1 MHSRLPVILQRLPAA
16 QKRGVGVIKVI
27 FTCGGTAGHVNPALA
42 LAGLLKERIPGSEI
56 LFVGA
61 HRGIEKQLIEAAGW
75 PFRAVEVSNFHRSLQ
90 PKELRHNLVSLRNFL
105 RSPGEGR
112 ALLRKF
118 SADLVVGTGGYASYP
133 MIRAA
138 SKLGIPTAIHESNAI
153 PGLTTRLLENH
164 TGLIMVGFE
173 ECRKNYKHPEK
184 VLVTGTPVRGDF
196 FQLTKRQAKEKLERS
211 QTTFGFAG
219 TILNESPQALEQA
232 VKDITGCVELNGAST
247 GSGSRGAAEMN
258 REMAQ
263 FLALEAR
270 NGLPFHHV
278 HSAGAIGCQRMGEYL
293 QDAKVDLSRTPE
305 LEVREYIQNM
315 AELMRAADLVICRAG
330 ASTISELTA
339 LGVPAIMIPS
349 PNVTHNHQES
359 NARVLSDAG
368 GAVMIL
374 EKDSSG
380 QKLYDTSREI
390 LCDESRRKAM
400 SAAMS
405 SLGVIDAAG
414 KILDAVLALTGPES
428 K

>member
-1 MHSRLPVILQRLPAA
+1 MKIV
-16 QKRGVGVIKVI
+16 

-42 LAGLLKERIPGSEI
+42 LAGLIKERKPDSEI

-61 HRGIEKQLIEAAGW
+61 HRGIEKQLIESAGW
-75 PFRAVEVSNFHRSLQ
+75 PFRAVEISSFHRSLA
-90 PKELRHNLVSLRNFL
+90 PKEIKHNLISLRNLL
-105 RSPGEGR
+105 RSPGEAK
-112 ALLRKF
+112 ALLKEF
-118 SADLVVGTGGYASYP
+118 PADLVVGTGGYASYP

-138 SKLGIPTAIHESNAI
+138 SSLGIPAAVHESNAI

-164 TGLIMVGFE
+164 ADLIMVGFE
-173 ECRKNYKHPEK
+173 ECRKNYRHPDK

-196 FQLTKRQAKEKLERS
+196 FRLTRKHAKQKLGMDDGRPLIVS
-211 QTTFGFAG
+211 FFGS
-219 TILNESPQALEQA
+219 L
-232 VKDITGCVELNGAST
+232 
-247 GSGSRGAAEMN
+247 GAAEMN
-258 REMAQ
+258 REMAR

-278 HSAGAIGCQRMGEYL
+278 HGAGAIGCQRMGGYL
-293 QDAKVDLSRTPE
+293 RDEKVDLSRTPE

-315 AELMRAADLVICRAG
+315 SELMRAADLVICRAG

-339 LGVPAIMIPS
+339 LGVPAVIIPS

-359 NARVLSDAG
+359 NARVLADAG

-380 QKLYDTSREI
+380 QRLYDTACDI
-390 LCDESRRKAM
+390 LHDEARRKAM

-405 SLGVIDAAG
+405 SLGTIDAAE
-414 KILDAVLALTGPES
+414 KILDAVMALVRSG
-428 K
+428 KK